1 MIGLVDHDD
10 KTSGPK
16 IRFINLEQPG
26 WKARFLDLASLGG
39 LVGGRF
45 KYCIVL
51 LYRKLRYDICVF
63 MRMESL
69 QCLVVFRYN
78 PPHVCFF
85 QNLGF
90 ATNERSGDAS
100 GEGGLR

>member
-39 LVGGRF
+39 LVMNEDVSF
-45 KYCIVL
+45 
-51 LYRKLRYDICVF
+51 
-63 MRMESL
+63 E
-69 QCLVVFRYN
+69 
-78 PPHVCFF
+78 P
-85 QNLGF
+85 
-90 ATNERSGDAS
+90 TNCAR
-100 GEGGLR
+100 